1 MHPKVTALL
10 AKIRAAGGVL
20 LIEED
25 LPDLIEL
32 EALCRAEEEADRADA
47 AALLE
52 RPVRVG
58 TGLLLYRLSWGAI
71 EWLRECAHPW
81 FSGTSS
87 EEPALIYAMAHS
99 MGHPDAFSGPMRADR
114 AAALRRIRAFAASI
128 RHPWPH
134 VMASADL
141 LLPRPEP
148 ASDHSPDAAAPEKAT
163 AKSDVSV
170 LARLAARFHLPED
183 AFLFGMSFDRLGVYI
198 QELLDM
204 DRAEVAMIAAMSGL
218 ALPPSSSTR
227 AAKAFQAVA
236 AKSRAIRERAIARAA
251 AKPSSRPGEVQA

>member
-32 EALCRAEEEADRADA
+32 DALCRAEEDADRSDS

-58 TGLLLYRLSWGAI
+58 SGLLLYRLSWGAI
-71 EWLRECAHPW
+71 EWLRECAYPW
-81 FSGTSS
+81 FSGERD
-87 EEPALIYAMAHS
+87 EEAALIYAMAHS
-99 MGHPDAFSGPMRADR
+99 MGHPEAFSGPMRADR

-134 VMASADL
+134 VMACADL
-141 LLPRPEP
+141 LLPRPDPSAAGP
-148 ASDHSPDAAAPEKAT
+148 ADASTEKT
-163 AKSDVSV
+163 PAKSDVSV
-170 LARLAARFHLPED
+170 VARLAARFHLPED
-183 AFLFGMSFDRLGVYI
+183 DFLFGMSFDRLGVYI

-204 DRAEVAMIAAMSGL
+204 DRAEVAMIAAMSGR
-218 ALPPSSSTR
+218 AIPPSPSSR

-236 AKSRAIRERAIARAA
+236 QKSRAIRERAISRAQT
-251 AKPSSRPGEVQA
+251 SEVQA